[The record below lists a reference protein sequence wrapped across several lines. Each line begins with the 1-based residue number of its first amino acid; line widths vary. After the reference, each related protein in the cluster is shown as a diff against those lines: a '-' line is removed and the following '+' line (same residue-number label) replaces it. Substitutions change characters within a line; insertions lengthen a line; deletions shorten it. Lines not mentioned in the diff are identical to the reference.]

1 MRYGIGIIGFGGMGS
16 WHAENIT
23 ERIEN
28 LEVRG
33 VYDISAAACARA
45 EKSGFRVCRSIE
57 ELWADPQIQLVLVST
72 PNDFH
77 YRYALRAL
85 EHDKHVICEKPV
97 CLNSKQLNCVV
108 EAAEKKG
115 KLFTVH
121 QNRRFDADFHM
132 VQAVLERNMIGSP
145 YFIHSRLFG
154 SKGLPGDWRN
164 CKISGGGMLYDWG
177 VHLIDQMLYLIKS
190 PVKSVFAVLNKVQN
204 KEVDDCDKIVLR
216 FENGVVAEIVVD
228 TWCYLNEARWHISG
242 EDGTLS
248 IYGWPEFTG
257 RLMKANTKQINWEE
271 GVVFTSAGRTRT
283 MAPRPEVDLKELPL
297 PEIAPDEK
305 NEWEYFYKNV
315 LSVIEGKEIA
325 FVTHEQMKNVMKVL
339 DACFESA
346 ETNTVICF

>member
-1 MRYGIGIIGFGGMGS
+1 
-16 WHAENIT
+16 
-23 ERIEN
+23 
-28 LEVRG
+28 
-33 VYDISAAACARA
+33 
-45 EKSGFRVCRSIE
+45 
-57 ELWADPQIQLVLVST
+57 
-72 PNDFH
+72 
-77 YRYALRAL
+77 
-85 EHDKHVICEKPV
+85 
-97 CLNSKQLNCVV
+97 
-108 EAAEKKG
+108 
-115 KLFTVH
+115 
-121 QNRRFDADFHM
+121 
-132 VQAVLERNMIGSP
+132 
-145 YFIHSRLFG
+145 
-154 SKGLPGDWRN
+154 
-164 CKISGGGMLYDWG
+164 MLYDWG

-204 KEVDDCDKIVLR
+204 REVDDCDKIVLR

-315 LSVIEGKEIA
+315 LNVIEGKETA